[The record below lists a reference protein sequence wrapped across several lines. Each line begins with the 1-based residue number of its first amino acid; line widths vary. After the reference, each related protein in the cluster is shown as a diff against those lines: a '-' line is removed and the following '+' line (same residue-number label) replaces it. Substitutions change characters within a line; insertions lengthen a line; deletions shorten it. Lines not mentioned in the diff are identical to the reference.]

1 MPFGSTA
8 RSFYFLS
15 CITVPDFSVTFYF
28 PDLFTSRIYL
38 PSGVFSWYYSI
49 FFLFT
54 DRSHLAIITW
64 LTDYLDLSTSR
75 ANALRLPCK
84 PDKFLFWPLLPDQQ
98 ITYFHYFFV
107 AFTAQFKDP
116 SISWLSLLLSIYYY
130 FLMWF
135 PLLEDVILLVD

>member
-38 PSGVFSWYYSI
+38 PSGVFSWYYPI

-84 PDKFLFWPLLPDQQ
+84 PDKFLFFGHCYLISKLPISTISLWPLPLNLKTHLFLDYHYYWAF
-98 ITYFHYFFV
+98 ITTFWCDFRCLKMWYF
-107 AFTAQFKDP
+107 
-116 SISWLSLLLSIYYY
+116 W
-130 FLMWF
+130 
-135 PLLEDVILLVD
+135 